1 MVQLLTLNTHLLELT
16 QKLPVG
22 NWPLKLWWRCSD
34 CPCPIAPNSISFIF
48 WQVCWGKEG
57 YIVPGLQL
65 LVSSQPVTFETLPC
79 KPLLSISLEQLES
92 SSPGPLGLIQGL
104 WIWPMGWVAISP
116 LLNVPSPVPGLPSS
130 NKFVAH
136 NSQSQDL
143 TVYSGFLSQGALQ
156 RSGVTKWHLLSL
168 VDWAATESTVSPA

>member
-22 NWPLKLWWRCSD
+22 NWPLKLWWRCSN
-34 CPCPIAPNSISFIF
+34 CSCPIAPNSIPSIF

-104 WIWPMGWVAISP
+104 WIWPMGWVAISLCWMSLAQP
-116 LLNVPSPVPGLPSS
+116 QDSPVQTSLWPTVLS
-130 NKFVAH
+130 H
-136 NSQSQDL
+136 RIWQSTQGPFHKVPFRDQGTEQL
-143 TVYSGFLSQGALQ
+143 LGPQFL
-156 RSGVTKWHLLSL
+156 
-168 VDWAATESTVSPA
+168 